1 MSTDYEQFEKDWK
14 KRHKAS
20 LPRRMRVS
28 SFSTIFWIAFW
39 IIVASGA
46 AVFSGTHTIPT
57 AAMTIEIAVA
67 YRAELALTAFVIVE
81 FVIFGTAAKR
91 HEISWLKWLMWVSLA
106 VGLIAN
112 VSSSFTAV
120 SHNGGD
126 WLTQIAGV
134 LLSVIA
140 PVTALAAGE
149 VLHIQLTALAL
160 KKNEADEDYQRQWK
174 EVDAKINSAFTKLE
188 KEMKAQNEAVNSL
201 NLIKNNELTR
211 SKPSP
216 RLQKALDYLEM
227 NPDKLN
233 FPPRELELEVGV
245 SYGTIFKAQQH
256 IKQSANGHNQQ
267 EN

>member
-1 MSTDYEQFEKDWK
+1 MNLDYEQFEKDWK

-20 LPRRMRVS
+20 LPRRMKVS
-28 SFSTIFWIAFW
+28 SFSTIFWIGFW
-39 IIVASGA
+39 IVVATGA

-57 AAMTIEIAVA
+57 AAMTIEVAVA

-120 SHNGGD
+120 NHNGGD

-149 VLHIQLTALAL
+149 VLHIQLAALAL

-174 EVDAKINSAFTKLE
+174 EVDTKINAAYTKLE
-188 KEMKAQNEAVNSL
+188 KQNEAVTSL
-201 NLIKNNELTR
+201 NIIKSNSVTR
-211 SKPSP
+211 SKPSVK
-216 RLQKALDYLEM
+216 LQKAIDYLTK

-233 FPPRELELEVGV
+233 IAPRELEEVIGM
-245 SYGTIFKAQQH
+245 SYGTIFRAQQH
-256 IKQSANGHNQQ
+256 IKQSANGHHE
-267 EN
+267 ENGIEE